1 MNVMGKLI
9 FLVILYVLFA
19 LEEYFYVIFAV
30 SLCVR
35 EWIETVLEQPAAYN
49 LDVSLCVREWIE
61 TPPDCGRLMAGVR
74 SPSA

>member
-35 EWIETVLEQPAAYN
+35 EWIETSFPDLLSCLLPR
-49 LDVSLCVREWIE
+49 LPLRE
-61 TPPDCGRLMAGVR
+61 GVD
-74 SPSA
+74 

>member
-9 FLVILYVLFA
+9 FLAILYVLFA

-35 EWIETVLEQPAAYN
+35 EWIETKKEKRQGPG
-49 LDVSLCVREWIE
+49 LCLPLRE
-61 TPPDCGRLMAGVR
+61 GVD
-74 SPSA
+74 

>member
-35 EWIETVLEQPAAYN
+35 EWIETLLVTALWLAMPG
-49 LDVSLCVREWIE
+49 LPLRE
-61 TPPDCGRLMAGVR
+61 GVD
-74 SPSA
+74 

>member
-35 EWIETVLEQPAAYN
+35 EWIETRHVVRIYVYN
-49 LDVSLCVREWIE
+49 LITEAVF
-61 TPPDCGRLMAGVR
+61 TF
-74 SPSA
+74 PSVKCKRIKQL

>member
-9 FLVILYVLFA
+9 FLAILYVLFA

-35 EWIETVLEQPAAYN
+35 EWIETHNILEI
-49 LDVSLCVREWIE
+49 DKF
-61 TPPDCGRLMAGVR
+61 
-74 SPSA
+74 

>member
-35 EWIETVLEQPAAYN
+35 EWIET
-49 LDVSLCVREWIE
+49 LDKKVVEGGIKIE
-61 TPPDCGRLMAGVR
+61 KQ
-74 SPSA
+74 

>member
-35 EWIETVLEQPAAYN
+35 EWIETRLRAAMT
-49 LDVSLCVREWIE
+49 VRRPSLPLRE
-61 TPPDCGRLMAGVR
+61 GVD
-74 SPSA
+74 

>member
-9 FLVILYVLFA
+9 FLAILYVLFA

-35 EWIETVLEQPAAYN
+35 EWIETPVISYFQRLYF
-49 LDVSLCVREWIE
+49 SLPLRE
-61 TPPDCGRLMAGVR
+61 GVD
-74 SPSA
+74 

>member
-35 EWIETVLEQPAAYN
+35 EWIET
-49 LDVSLCVREWIE
+49 
-61 TPPDCGRLMAGVR
+61 PDARRNISSAVPQ

>member
-35 EWIETVLEQPAAYN
+35 EWIET
-49 LDVSLCVREWIE
+49 SLPDLLSCLLPRLPLRE
-61 TPPDCGRLMAGVR
+61 GVD
-74 SPSA
+74 

>member
-35 EWIETVLEQPAAYN
+35 EWIET
-49 LDVSLCVREWIE
+49 
-61 TPPDCGRLMAGVR
+61 PPEPEKRLYGAW

>member
-9 FLVILYVLFA
+9 FLAILYVLFA

-35 EWIETVLEQPAAYN
+35 EWIETLHDILRMFYCN
-49 LDVSLCVREWIE
+49 VSLCVREWIE
-61 TPPDCGRLMAGVR
+61 TIFR
-74 SPSA
+74 PSLS

>member
-35 EWIETVLEQPAAYN
+35 EWIETYSFTFAVE
-49 LDVSLCVREWIE
+49 S
-61 TPPDCGRLMAGVR
+61 
-74 SPSA
+74 S

>member
-35 EWIETVLEQPAAYN
+35 EWIETSGRECSRKTRR
-49 LDVSLCVREWIE
+49 VSLCVREWIE
-61 TPPDCGRLMAGVR
+61 TKSHSTA
-74 SPSA
+74 A